1 MYNIDFSNIKKERK
15 TFYILFGFGIVF
27 FIIMILILGSH
38 IIKMKS
44 MDSEVM
50 SHRVSVKSS
59 SGSEGETMYSPVYY
73 YKVNGKEY
81 ACSSSSSSTS
91 YPNTENAIVKY
102 NSNNPSSCVSK
113 YTENSMVLLIVFMII
128 PIILLGVSIFQI
140 RKINKKIKALKEL
153 NMRGK
158 LIKGLTY
165 RLVDS
170 HISINDVPLK
180 VLVVDYTLPNGNKIE
195 LKGDSRFDR
204 KLRDEDGLVDLLIDE
219 SNPSNYFIDFEIKPL
234 SSATNNSNPNGI
246 N

>member
-1 MYNIDFSNIKKERK
+1 
-15 TFYILFGFGIVF
+15 
-27 FIIMILILGSH
+27 
-38 IIKMKS
+38 
-44 MDSEVM
+44 
-50 SHRVSVKSS
+50 
-59 SGSEGETMYSPVYY
+59 
-73 YKVNGKEY
+73 
-81 ACSSSSSSTS
+81 
-91 YPNTENAIVKY
+91 
-102 NSNNPSSCVSK
+102 
-113 YTENSMVLLIVFMII
+113 MII

-219 SNPSNYFIDFEIKPL
+219 LYTSIMTFIPQVVLDRRDIQIVTQGSSIIANIRCTYRIDNTSDL
-234 SSATNNSNPNGI
+234 SSISLMEE
-246 N
+246 